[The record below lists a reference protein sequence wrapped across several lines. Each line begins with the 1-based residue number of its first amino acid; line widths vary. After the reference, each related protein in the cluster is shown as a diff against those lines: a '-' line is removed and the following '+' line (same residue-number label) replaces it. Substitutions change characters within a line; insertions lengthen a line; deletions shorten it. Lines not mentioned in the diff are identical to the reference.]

1 MVTRTNQAT
10 GEALLVPGRNAL
22 RKTAPITSNTGKGRG
37 DERVT
42 ARRVVVMKRGNARG
56 AKAPC

>member
-1 MVTRTNQAT
+1 MVTRTNEAT
-10 GEALLVPGRNAL
+10 GEALLVPGRNVL
-22 RKTAPITSNTGKGRG
+22 RKTSLITSDTGKWRG

-42 ARRVVVMKRGNARG
+42 ARRVVAEKRSNVRG